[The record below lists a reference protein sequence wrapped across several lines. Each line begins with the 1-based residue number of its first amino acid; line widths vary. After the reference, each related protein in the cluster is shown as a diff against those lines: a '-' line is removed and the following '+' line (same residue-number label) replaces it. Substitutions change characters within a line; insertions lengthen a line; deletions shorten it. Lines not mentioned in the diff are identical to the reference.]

1 MGSMESNS
9 AFNNSVYKNLQLGSN
24 FKANKPA
31 TPLTSGDA
39 QIDTYVNKS
48 IEYASNNVDGFFT
61 GLNTNTHTIDRIAT
75 NQSLTSQDL
84 FGMLNT
90 SSLPVSG
97 YGNAVSFGNTVGT
110 FTQGVNPSLL
120 NGLTSPVVDVNGNLT
135 SNNPAAWGIIGGNT
149 PEGAAPNGGLL
160 PPRTME
166 DILKSRNAVAGP
178 NGAVFGR
185 ANNTLGLPEPATTAP
200 ANTASFLGNT
210 SSFYGST
217 GMTSKDAALAMLSQQ
232 YPDLAQLYMK
242 DTATKPTAGLPN
254 PEQTYTKLVTAGGG
268 TPPSTNA
275 MPNFMSTNNND
286 ALSISV
292 EKQKTLDLIAQT
304 QNLLSQELPK
314 DK

>member
-1 MGSMESNS
+1 MESNS
-9 AFNNSVYKNLQLGSN
+9 AFNNSVYKNLQLGTN

-31 TPLTSGDA
+31 TPLTSGDT

-48 IEYASNNVDGFFT
+48 IEYASNNVDVFFT
-61 GLNTNTHTIDRIAT
+61 RLNTNTNTIDRIAN

-90 SSLPVSG
+90 SDLPVSG

-110 FTQGVNPSLL
+110 FTQGVNLSLL
-120 NGLTSPVVDVNGNLT
+120 NGLTTPIVDSNGTLN
-135 SNNPAAWGIIGGNT
+135 SNNPAAWGIVGDNNHEVSPPT
-149 PEGAAPNGGLL
+149 GGLR
-160 PPRTME
+160 PPMTME
-166 DILKSRNAVAGP
+166 DILKSRHAVAGS

-185 ANNTLGLPEPATTAP
+185 AANTLGLPEPATTTP
-200 ANTASFLGNT
+200 TNTASFLGNT
-210 SSFYGST
+210 SSFYGNT
-217 GMTSKDAALAMLSQQ
+217 GITSKDAALAMLSQQ

-242 DTATKPTAGLPN
+242 DTTAKPNAGLPN

-268 TPPSTNA
+268 TPSSSNA
-275 MPNFMSTNNND
+275 IPNFFSTNNND

-292 EKQKTLDLIAQT
+292 EKQKTLDLIGQA